1 MKNVIELNRCWTFSA
16 EAKEGEKKTPDS
28 VVSLPFFHSLS
39 TMPCGIFSID
49 WTALEE
55 HHGKTVY
62 LQISQISGEAE
73 ISCNGKTLG
82 THSSGNCAFTRQL
95 TIDAQMGTTYNIEVR
110 VTPGARKDGLFAF
123 GTASLIIVDSSHF
136 NKTDFGCGVT
146 VIPENKNTGAEI
158 TVKTAIIRPNN
169 YDIVS
174 YTVYGMKGEVI
185 ASKTCKPT
193 APDTVIEIPHHELWD
208 GQSGAYVYTFEAKLL
223 RDSMCLDEVTT
234 VFGIKETELGT
245 DGFLYLNGFKLP
257 LNGVVLTDCSQVRTD
272 MENIRRL
279 DGNLLLSPIL
289 PTKTNLLSVC
299 DKAGM
304 LFWYCLPFSG
314 NTEADKEHLRE
325 FIALYRNHPSL
336 TAVVFAKDGG
346 NGYFDE
352 MSDCLSSL
360 APELTAIAERYID
373 AEDDTISEKA
383 KAVLLRIPCWS
394 APESFITFNGRFSYL
409 QEKYPE
415 KCFAVLPES
424 PDKADKTPE
433 ELGEWLI
440 RMWNTFCRQKII
452 AYVGGLL
459 TDGKEVNSKR
469 GLISST
475 RGQIYDIF
483 WYYKSQFSVKSFIKI
498 CELENYETFDKFI
511 DIKCITNSNKIRL
524 LVNGKDKKYKP
535 EKITDGVY
543 VFRQLKLKKDVNL
556 IEVSA
561 DDECDSVEIIRI

>member
-1 MKNVIELNRCWTFSA
+1 MKNVIELNKCWSFSA
-16 EAKEGEKKTPDS
+16 DITEDGKKVADS
-28 VVSLPFFHSLS
+28 VVNLPFFHSFA
-39 TMPCGIFSID
+39 TMPSGTFRTD

-62 LQISQISGEAE
+62 LHLSQISGDAE
-73 ISCNGKTLG
+73 ILVNGEKTGTHTSGDCAFSRQIVLDAEMGKTY
-82 THSSGNCAFTRQL
+82 
-95 TIDAQMGTTYNIEVR
+95 DIEIH
-110 VTPGARKDGLFAF
+110 VTPRSRKDGLFAM
-123 GTASLIIVDSSHF
+123 GGVSLIIVDSSHF
-136 NKTDFGCGVT
+136 SKTDFGCGVT
-146 VIPENKNTGAEI
+146 VIPENKSTGAEI
-158 TVKTAIIRPNN
+158 SVKTAIIRPNN

-193 APDTVIEIPHHELWD
+193 APDTVIPLPRHELWD
-208 GQSGAYVYTFEAKLL
+208 GQSGAYTYTLEAKLL
-223 RDSMCLDEVTT
+223 RDSSCLDEVTT
-234 VFGIKETELGT
+234 VFGIKETELGA

-257 LNGVVLTDCSQVRTD
+257 LSGVVLTDCSQVKTD
-272 MENIRRL
+272 MESLKKL

-299 DKAGM
+299 DKEGM

-314 NTEADKEHLRE
+314 NTEADKEHLKE

-336 TAVVFAKDGG
+336 TAVVIAKEGG
-346 NGYFDE
+346 NTYFDE
-352 MSDCLSSL
+352 MADCLSSL
-360 APELTAIAERYID
+360 APTVIPVAERNID
-373 AEDDTISEKA
+373 TEEDTLPEKA

-409 QEKYPE
+409 QEKYPD

-433 ELGEWLI
+433 ELGEWHI
-440 RMWNTFCRQKII
+440 RMWNTFCRQKIV
-452 AYVGGLL
+452 AFVGGLL

-469 GLISST
+469 GLMSSN
-475 RGQIYDIF
+475 RQQLYDIF

-498 CELENYETFDKFI
+498 CELDNYETFDKYI
-511 DIKCITNSNKIRL
+511 DIKCITNSHSIKL
-524 LVNGKDKKYKP
+524 LLNGRDKKYKP

-543 VFRQLKLKKDVNL
+543 VFRQLKLKRDVNL

-561 DDECDSVEIIRI
+561 DNECDSVEIIRI

>member
-1 MKNVIELNRCWTFSA
+1 MKKLIELNKCWNFSA
-16 EAKEGEKKTPDS
+16 DIKEGEKKTPDS
-28 VVSLPFFHSLS
+28 VVNLPFFHSFS
-39 TMPCGIFSID
+39 TMPSGTFSID

-62 LQISQISGEAE
+62 LQFSQISGDVE
-73 ISCNGKTLG
+73 ILCNGKSIG
-82 THSSGNCAFTRQL
+82 THSSGSCAFTVQM
-95 TIDAQMGTTYNIEVR
+95 TIDAQMAETYNIEVR
-110 VTPGARKDGLFAF
+110 VTPRARKDGLFAF
-123 GTASLIIVDSSHF
+123 GTVNLIAVDSSHF

-146 VIPENKNTGAEI
+146 VIAENKDTGAEI
-158 TVKTAIIRPNN
+158 SIKTSIIRPNN

-174 YTVYGMKGEVI
+174 YTVYGMKGDTV

-193 APDTVIEIPHHELWD
+193 SPDTVIPIPRHELWD
-208 GQSGAYVYTFEAKLL
+208 GQSGACTYTLEAKLL
-223 RDSMCLDEVTT
+223 RDSVCLDEVTT
-234 VFGIKETELGT
+234 VFGIRETEFGA

-257 LNGVVLTDCSQVRTD
+257 LNGVVLTDCSQVKTD
-272 MENIRRL
+272 TESIKLL
-279 DGNLLLSPIL
+279 DGNLLLSPML

-299 DKAGM
+299 DKEGM
-304 LFWYCLPFSG
+304 LFWYCLPYSG
-314 NTEADKEHLRE
+314 DVEKDKEHLKE

-336 TAVVFAKDGG
+336 SAVVFSKEGG
-346 NGYFDE
+346 DAYFDE
-352 MSDCLSSL
+352 MADCLSSL
-360 APELTAIAERYID
+360 TDTVPAIAERNID
-373 AEDDTISEKA
+373 SAEDGISEKA
-383 KAVLLRIPCWS
+383 RAVLLRIPSWS

-409 QEKYPE
+409 QEKYPD

-440 RMWNTFCRQKII
+440 RMWNTFCRQKIV

-469 GLISST
+469 GLINSN
-475 RGQIYDIF
+475 REQFYDIF

-511 DIKCITNSNKIRL
+511 DIKCITNSHNIRL
-524 LVNGKDKKYKP
+524 LINGKDKKYKP

-543 VFRQLKLKKDVNL
+543 VFRQLKLRKDVNL

-561 DDECDSVEIIRI
+561 GEECDHIEIIRI